1 MERARSGGLLVGP
14 RKLTEVEVLVVG
26 GGPAGSALALEL
38 QRRGREVLLVDAGA
52 SRRKICG
59 EGILP
64 LGWAVLESLGVSR
77 HLTRYAPI
85 DELRYQMPSSDGRRI
100 HQLRATLS
108 LPSRGV
114 ARESLSQALE
124 ESLTESGVSVWRGT
138 RFRAMTLEPNGVRVR
153 LEGES
158 QGEVHCRLLVGA
170 DGLRSRVREQAGLTS
185 LQPRRFS
192 RWGARM
198 YFRDET
204 VRNAVTVT
212 LGEGV
217 ETYLTPLGDG
227 LNGLAFLWSPE
238 LLGRPPAGQGAVW
251 QRLLASFPPCYREQ
265 LPPSEAFFG
274 PEKAIGPLQQLV
286 TSPLHPS
293 GRVALVG
300 DASGYLD
307 ALTGEGLC
315 LGLVQAMALA
325 ELYVGGRVEQYPARY
340 RALKRRHSLTVHGLL
355 RLLER
360 PRLKRF
366 VFSTLCRF
374 PPLFQLLISGAVEGS
389 ARAEIRSLRQHL

>member
-1 MERARSGGLLVGP
+1 M
-14 RKLTEVEVLVVG
+14 TEVEVLVVG
-26 GGPAGSALALEL
+26 GGPTGSALALAL
-38 QRRGREVLLVDAGA
+38 QKRGREVLLVDAGA
-52 SRRKICG
+52 SRSKICG

-77 HLTRYAPI
+77 HLRRYAAI
-85 DELRYQMPSSDGRRI
+85 EELSYQMPSSDGKRM
-100 HQLRATLS
+100 HQLRASLS

-124 ESLTESGVSVWRGT
+124 ESLAEDGVSVWRGT
-138 RFRAMTLEPNGVRVR
+138 RFRSLTLEPNGVHVR

-158 QGEVHCRLLVGA
+158 QGEVRCRLLVGA
-170 DGLRSRVREQAGLTS
+170 DGLRSRIREQAGLAS
-185 LQPRRFS
+185 PQPRRFS

-198 YFRDET
+198 YFRDDAL
-204 VRNAVTVT
+204 RKAVTVT

-227 LNGLAFLWSPE
+227 LHGLAFLWSPE
-238 LLGRPPAGQGAVW
+238 LLGRPPSGQGAVW
-251 QRLLASFPPCYREQ
+251 QRLLATFPPCYREQ
-265 LPPSEAFFG
+265 LPSTEAFFG
-274 PEKAIGPLQQLV
+274 PEKAIGPLQQQV

-293 GRVALVG
+293 KRIALVG

-315 LGLVQAMALA
+315 LGLVQAVALA
-325 ELYVGGRVEQYPARY
+325 DLYVSGRIAHYPVRH

-366 VFSTLCRF
+366 VFSTLLRF
-374 PPLFQLLISGAVEGS
+374 PRLFQLLISGAVEGS
-389 ARAEIRSLRQHL
+389 ARAEMLALREHL